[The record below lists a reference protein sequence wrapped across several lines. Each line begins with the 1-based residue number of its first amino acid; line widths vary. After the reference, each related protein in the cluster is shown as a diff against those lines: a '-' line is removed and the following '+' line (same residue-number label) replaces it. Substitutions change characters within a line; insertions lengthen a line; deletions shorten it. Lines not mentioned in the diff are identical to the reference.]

1 MQKYVMKRTGGMH
14 ATLCNPVFSFA
25 FTICLIVLFLTQL
38 YFYRRREKMRNDAAL
53 KRASG
58 GRDRPNKAVLAS
70 DANAELQTNI
80 QVLPSTLT
88 YKCLLKK

>member
-1 MQKYVMKRTGGMH
+1 
-14 ATLCNPVFSFA
+14 
-25 FTICLIVLFLTQL
+25 
-38 YFYRRREKMRNDAAL
+38 MRNDAAL